1 MRPSRDA
8 RGPINPGRPTNFL
21 AKIIRE
27 SCPKGNSPSKF
38 HVQLNHHFVTLLLSG
53 LQEAVSMSSLHY
65 GTVRHFCKSLKLT
78 ENGGKKLTE

>member
-21 AKIIRE
+21 AKI
-27 SCPKGNSPSKF
+27 
-38 HVQLNHHFVTLLLSG
+38 HFVTLLLSG